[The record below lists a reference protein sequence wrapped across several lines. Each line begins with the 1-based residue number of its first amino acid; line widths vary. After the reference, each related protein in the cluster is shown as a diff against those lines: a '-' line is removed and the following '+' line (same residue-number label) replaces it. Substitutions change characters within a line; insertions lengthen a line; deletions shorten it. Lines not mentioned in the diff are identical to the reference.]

1 LLRLGIFIYLSME
14 EIMKPKTTTL
24 TVRLPVSA
32 KKSLGDLASASGIR
46 RSVLARR
53 WILQRLEARDAKST
67 PTAD

>member
-1 LLRLGIFIYLSME
+1 
-14 EIMKPKTTTL
+14 MKPKTTTL

-32 KKSLGDLASASGIR
+32 KKSLTDMSRAAGIK

-53 WILQRLEARDAKST
+53 WILQGLQARDAKST

>member
-1 LLRLGIFIYLSME
+1 LLRLGIFIYLNME

-53 WILQRLEARDAKST
+53 WIMEKLRTRDAKT
-67 PTAD
+67 T